1 MEKIKSLGIWD
12 EIMETL
18 KKRLDE
24 QKGRHQGGNKWIG
37 TGGTSPFGHGGYNP
51 EGVRIGGESKHKR
64 AIKVWEKREFANLAN
79 QKELGTRNIKV
90 ATRRPR
96 RFARAGA
103 AEELDQIGRASGGGR
118 GCEDWSN

>member
-64 AIKVWEKREFANLAN
+64 AIKVWEKREFANLDN

-90 ATRRPR
+90 ALRRLR
-96 RFARAGA
+96 RFAREGA
-103 AEELDQIGRASGGGR
+103 AIGRAAWRGRWCPSG
-118 GCEDWSN
+118 